1 MSFFLNSLLIED
13 ILNISAF
20 SGNNFLNLI
29 IKFILSFGVN
39 FIIIRYIYYKSTNK
53 KDYLFSYLL
62 ISIVVFFLCYMLSS
76 VTLELGF
83 AIGLFAIFGIIRYR
97 TRQIPIKEMTYLFVI
112 IGISVITALESEK
125 ISIIEILFAN
135 LVILLIIWVLERLWL
150 IKYGVSKKI
159 VYEKIEN
166 IKPENYHILVKD
178 LEDRTGLKI
187 KKVEIK
193 GVDFLRDVANI
204 TIYYSDP
211 GSDNPNIVI
220 KQDTDEE

>member
-1 MSFFLNSLLIED
+1 MNILLDSILTD
-13 ILNISAF
+13 RILNLSAF
-20 SGNNFLNLI
+20 ESANFLALLV
-29 IKFILSFGVN
+29 KFVLSFGTN

-62 ISIVVFFLCYMLSS
+62 ISIVVFFLCFMLSS

-112 IGISVITALESEK
+112 IGISVITALESDK

-135 LVILLIIWVLERLWL
+135 ASILLLVWVLERLWL
-150 IKYGVSKKI
+150 VKYGVSKKI

-166 IKPENYHILVKD
+166 VKPENYHLLMQD

-187 KKVEIK
+187 KKIEIR
-193 GVDFLRDVANI
+193 GIDFLRDVANI

-211 GSDNPNIVI
+211 GSHDSNVEI
-220 KQDTDEE
+220 KQDSDDE